1 MGMNRDEVVTADGT
15 PGYGLDNAWR
25 QALARLSSLEEW
37 LDPGTIR
44 HLRAAGVSAGWRCL
58 EVGAGAGSVAQWL
71 SGMVGPGG
79 EVLATDIDTRFL
91 TTAPAPNLRVQRHD
105 ITTDDLPAASFDL
118 VHCRLLLAH
127 LPGRQAVLRK
137 LAAALRPPG
146 HLVAEEMDF
155 VSVSADERQ
164 PGGRAFNESVAGS
177 NDVLRGRGFDPEY
190 GRRLLPDLRA
200 AGLADIGTEGRVR
213 LWPGGSAG
221 ASAWQ
226 LTFEQLQP
234 DMAARG
240 LDPATIADAIRACQD
255 PGFAF
260 MSQVTMAAWG
270 RRR

>member
-1 MGMNRDEVVTADGT
+1 VVAADGT

-25 QALARLSSLEEW
+25 EAQARLRSLEEW
-37 LDPGTIR
+37 LDPGTVR
-44 HLRAAGVSAGWRCL
+44 HLRAAGVGAGWRCL
-58 EVGAGAGSVAQWL
+58 EVGAGAGSIARWL
-71 SGMVGPGG
+71 SSAVGPGG
-79 EVLATDIDTRFL
+79 EVLATDLDTRFL

-105 ITTDDLPAASFDL
+105 ITADDLPDASFDL
-118 VHCRLLLAH
+118 VHCRLVLAH

-137 LAAALRPPG
+137 LATALRPRG

-190 GRRLLPDLRA
+190 GRRLLADLRA

-234 DMAARG
+234 DMVARG
-240 LDPATIADAIRACQD
+240 VGPATIAAAIRACQD
-255 PGFAF
+255 PGFGF

-270 RRR
+270 QRR